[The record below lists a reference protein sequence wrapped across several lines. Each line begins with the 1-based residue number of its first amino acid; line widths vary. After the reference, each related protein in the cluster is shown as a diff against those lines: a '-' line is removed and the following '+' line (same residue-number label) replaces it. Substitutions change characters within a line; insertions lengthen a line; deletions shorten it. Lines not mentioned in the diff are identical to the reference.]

1 MQKLQNMDFDFMK
14 KPKKILLTYSLL
26 LIFFSTIS
34 TLKLTEAQDSSEKTY
49 KALFLVSNAYGDN
62 YYDIVDKF
70 TEWNWTIETA
80 GISTTVTGCV
90 NHHLARKLHCNLTF
104 DDLDESKIMEYDCVI
119 VPSGGHWSSLVNTMS
134 VETILITA
142 HENGLI
148 LGTLCIGQAVFAY
161 ADDLMDGVKVAY
173 FSMTEDMMDSA
184 NAKIIHKD
192 VVTDKRIV
200 TGGGGG
206 GLSGG
211 GYTVAPTEEFCEA
224 VKIALKPKNSSL
236 LIYSITG
243 SIGGVLLLSIGI
255 FGVKNRHKIFSKT
268 HKKAQ

>member
-1 MQKLQNMDFDFMK
+1 MDFDFMK

-26 LIFFSTIS
+26 LIFLSS
-34 TLKLTEAQDSSEKTY
+34 LTSSILVKAQDSSETTY

-80 GISTTVTGCV
+80 GISSTVTGCV
-90 NHHLARKLHCNLTF
+90 NHHPARTLHCNLTF

-119 VPSGGHWSSLVNTMS
+119 VPSGGHWSS
-134 VETILITA
+134 
-142 HENGLI
+142 
-148 LGTLCIGQAVFAY
+148 TLCIGQAVFAY

-173 FSMTEDMMDSA
+173 FSMTEEMMDSA

-224 VKIALKPKNSSL
+224 VKIALKPKNSNL

-255 FGVKNRHKIFSKT
+255 YGVKNRHKIFSKA
-268 HKKAQ
+268 HKKVL